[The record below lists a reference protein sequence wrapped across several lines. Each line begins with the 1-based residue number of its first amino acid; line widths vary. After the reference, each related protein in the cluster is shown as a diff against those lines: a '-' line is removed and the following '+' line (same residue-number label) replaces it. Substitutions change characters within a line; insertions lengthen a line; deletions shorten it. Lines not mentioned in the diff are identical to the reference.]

1 MTANTAAPHP
11 HRQHLQRIIAGLNE
25 GIILLEADGAIA
37 WANDSALRLHGTD
50 TLDEL
55 GGTPA
60 GYRKRYILT
69 YRNHHRVPAR
79 QYPLDRLAASEP
91 FDELLL
97 DLARKDDDE
106 FLRNVRASGL
116 NLDSAEG
123 TDYRVLILHDQTEQ
137 INAEERFERAF
148 GANPAP
154 ALICQLSDLRYVKV
168 NQGFLEMT
176 GYARDAVLGKSAYE
190 LDVLDGSGD
199 KDNAVA
205 MLNEGQTI
213 AQREGVLKLADGSTK
228 FVIVAGQPIDMQG
241 EPCMLFTFIDLEAR
255 KRTELALRESEER
268 FSKAF
273 RLAPVPMAVCDGET
287 LLALDLNAA
296 FASATGALPQDG
308 IGHALADLGLQLQA
322 ELEASLK
329 RAESARNHDVTLTAK
344 DGNPL
349 DCLLSAEPVTIG
361 GQPRVL
367 LAIQDITD
375 RKRSETELLTA
386 IEAVMQDT
394 SWFSRSV
401 IEKLAQLRE
410 PAPATRDVAELAQ
423 LTARER
429 EVLGL
434 MCQGHDDDGIAQSLK
449 LSRNTVRNHV
459 ATIYSKIGVHRRSAA
474 IVWARDRGITG
485 HERARARDK
494 RPKA

>member
-37 WANDSALRLHGTD
+37 WANASALTLHGAS

-60 GYRKRYILT
+60 GYRKRYTLS
-69 YRNHHRVPAR
+69 YRNHQRVPAR
-79 QYPLDRLAASEP
+79 QYPLDLLAAAEA

-97 DLARKDDDE
+97 DLARKDDEE
-106 FLRNVRASGL
+106 FRRNVRASGL
-116 NLDSAEG
+116 HLDGGDGA
-123 TDYRVLILHDQTEQ
+123 DYRVLILHDQTGQ

-154 ALICQLSDLRYVKV
+154 ALICRLSDLRYVKV

-176 GYARDAVLGKSAYE
+176 GYARDAILGKSAYE
-190 LDVLDGSGD
+190 LDVLDGDGD

-205 MLNEGQTI
+205 RLNEGQTI
-213 AQREGVLKLADGSTK
+213 AQREGALKLADGSVK

-241 EPCMLFTFIDLEAR
+241 EPCMLFTFIDQEGR

-273 RLAPVPMAVCDGET
+273 RLAPVPMAVCEAET
-287 LLALDLNAA
+287 LLALDLNDA
-296 FASATGALPQDG
+296 FAAATGASPQDG
-308 IGHALADLGLQLQA
+308 IGQALTGLGLQLP
-322 ELEASLK
+322 EDLEASL
-329 RAESARNHDVTLTAK
+329 RRGEGLRNRDVALAAR
-344 DGNPL
+344 DGSPL

-367 LAIQDITD
+367 LAIQDITE
-375 RKRSETELLTA
+375 RKRSEMELLTA

-423 LTARER
+423 LTSRER

-434 MCQGHDDDGIAQSLK
+434 MCQGHDDDGIARQLK

-485 HERARARDK
+485 HERTRARDK
-494 RPKA
+494 RGQG